1 MQTFETILGQKA
13 IKEHFTTAIATG
25 KVSHAYILNGEEGM
39 GKMALAEAFSL
50 TLFFVSSEISALP
63 LNAFDTAIL
72 VIPKA
77 SAMSW

>member
-39 GKMALAEAFSL
+39 GL
-50 TLFFVSSEISALP
+50 
-63 LNAFDTAIL
+63 
-72 VIPKA
+72 
-77 SAMSW
+77 

>member
-50 TLFFVSSEISALP
+50 TLLCEKR
-63 LNAFDTAIL
+63 DL
-72 VIPKA
+72 V
-77 SAMSW
+77 